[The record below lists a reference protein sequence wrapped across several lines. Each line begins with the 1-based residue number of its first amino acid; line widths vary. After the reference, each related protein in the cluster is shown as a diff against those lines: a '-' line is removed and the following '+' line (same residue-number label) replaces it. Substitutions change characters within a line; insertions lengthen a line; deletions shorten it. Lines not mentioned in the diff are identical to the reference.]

1 MAIKQ
6 LLHRLFKCVR
16 LALPRSLSICLWL
29 LKVMLPISL
38 AVRVLQY
45 VGVIDWLAGYLSPVF
60 SYIGLSGDSAFVF
73 LTSIFLPLYPTI
85 AVMTTLTLTLREATI
100 LAVMCLVSHNLPVEC
115 SVAHKTGSR
124 FGEIVAFRIAMSFV
138 AAVVLNWL
146 LPQSDAPF
154 SFLASTTTEVT
165 SWGMLLMQWLTS
177 SLSLIVTIVLIVT
190 ALMVLQRVLEEFG
203 WMHRIAHS
211 LSSLMCLF
219 GLPSGCSLLWLTG
232 NVVGMAYGAA
242 IMIDEVENGRLTREE
257 ANLVNH
263 HLGVSHSLLEDTMLF
278 VAMGISFW
286 WIFLTRLV
294 LAMVAVWTMRGVK
307 KIKNL
312 FGFYFK
318 FS

>member
-1 MAIKQ
+1 MP
-6 LLHRLFKCVR
+6 HPRLFLRLYKCVLR
-16 LALPRSLSICLWL
+16 AIPRSLSICLWL

-38 AVRVLQY
+38 AVRVLQH
-45 VGVIDWLAGYLSPVF
+45 VGFIDWLAALLSPIF
-60 SYIGLSGDSAFVF
+60 SIIGLSGDSAIIF

-115 SVAHKTGSR
+115 SVAHKTGSP
-124 FGEIVAFRIAMSFV
+124 FGRIVAFRIAMSFV
-138 AAVVLNWL
+138 SAIVLNWL

-154 SFLASTTTEVT
+154 SFMNMGATEVT
-165 SWGMLLMQWLTS
+165 SWGMLFMQWLSS
-177 SLSLIVTIVLIVT
+177 SLTLTVTIVLIVT

-203 WMHRIAHS
+203 WMHRIAHM
-211 LSSLMCLF
+211 LSPLMRLF

-242 IMIDEVENGRLTREE
+242 IMIDEVEQGRLTRHE

-286 WIFLTRLV
+286 WIFLTRLA
-294 LAMVAVWTMRGVK
+294 LAMVAVWTMRG
-307 KIKNL
+307 IKRL
-312 FGFYFK
+312 RVRG
-318 FS
+318 

>member
-1 MAIKQ
+1 MPKLPRVLI
-6 LLHRLFKCVR
+6 RLYKCVLR
-16 LALPRSLSICLWL
+16 AIPRSLSICVWL

-38 AVRVLQY
+38 AVRVLQH
-45 VGVIDWLAGYLSPVF
+45 VGFIDWLAAILSPIF
-60 SYIGLSGDSAFVF
+60 SIIGLSGDSAIIF

-115 SVAHKTGSR
+115 SVAHKTGSP
-124 FGEIVAFRIAMSFV
+124 FGRIVAFRIAMSFV
-138 AAVVLNWL
+138 SAIVLNWL

-154 SFLASTTTEVT
+154 SFMNMGAAEVT
-165 SWGMLLMQWLTS
+165 SWGMLFMQWLSS
-177 SLSLIVTIVLIVT
+177 SLTLTVTIVLIVT

-203 WMHRIAHS
+203 WMHRIANI
-211 LSSLMCLF
+211 LSPLMRLF

-232 NVVGMAYGAA
+232 NIVGMAYGAA

-286 WIFLTRLV
+286 WIFLTRLA
-294 LAMVAVWTMRGVK
+294 LAMIAVWTMRGVK
-307 KIKNL
+307 RLKVKD
-312 FGFYFK
+312 
-318 FS
+318 

>member
-1 MAIKQ
+1 MLRAI
-6 LLHRLFKCVR
+6 
-16 LALPRSLSICLWL
+16 PRSLSICVWL

-38 AVRVLQY
+38 AVRVLQH
-45 VGVIDWLAGYLSPVF
+45 VGFIDWLASILSPIF
-60 SYIGLSGDSAFVF
+60 SIIGLSGDSAIIF

-115 SVAHKTGSR
+115 SVAHKTGSP
-124 FGEIVAFRIAMSFV
+124 FGRIVVFRIAMSFV
-138 AAVVLNWL
+138 SAIVLNWL

-154 SFLASTTTEVT
+154 SFMNMGATEVT
-165 SWGMLLMQWLTS
+165 SWGMLFMQWLSS
-177 SLSLIVTIVLIVT
+177 SLTLTVTIVLIVT

-203 WMHRIAHS
+203 WMHRIANI
-211 LSSLMCLF
+211 LSPLMRLF

-232 NVVGMAYGAA
+232 NIVGMAYGAA
-242 IMIDEVENGRLTREE
+242 IMIDEVENGRLTRDE

-294 LAMVAVWTMRGVK
+294 LAIVAVWTMRLLK
-307 KIKNL
+307 KMTSN
-312 FGFYFK
+312 
-318 FS
+318 

>member
-1 MAIKQ
+1 MPK
-6 LLHRLFKCVR
+6 RLFLRLYKCLR
-16 LALPRSLSICLWL
+16 LAMPRSLSICLWL

-45 VGVIDWLAGYLSPVF
+45 VGVIDWLAGVLSPLF
-60 SYIGLSGDSAFVF
+60 AYIGLSGDSAIVF

-85 AVMTTLTLTLREATI
+85 AVMATLTLTLREATI

-115 SVAHKTGSR
+115 SVAHKTGSP
-124 FGEIVAFRIAMSFV
+124 FGRIVAFRVAMSFV
-138 AAVVLNWL
+138 SAIVLNML
-146 LPQSDAPF
+146 LPQSDATF
-154 SFLASTTTEVT
+154 SFLASSVEVT
-165 SWGMLLMQWLTS
+165 SWGMLFMQWLSS
-177 SLSLIVTIVLIVT
+177 SLTLVVTIVLIVS

-211 LSSLMCLF
+211 LSPLMRIF
-219 GLPSGCSLLWLTG
+219 GLPTGCSLLWLTG

-242 IMIDEVENGRLTREE
+242 IMIDEVEQGRLTRYE

-294 LAMVAVWTMRGVK
+294 LAIIAVWTMRGLK
-307 KIKNL
+307 KMRILVLKR
-312 FGFYFK
+312 
-318 FS
+318 S

>member
-1 MAIKQ
+1 MSSSRI
-6 LLHRLFKCVR
+6 LHRLFRCIR

-38 AVRVLQY
+38 AVRVLQH
-45 VGVIDWLAGYLSPVF
+45 VGVIDWLAGYLSSVF

-124 FGEIVAFRIAMSFV
+124 FGGIVAFRITMSFV
-138 AAVVLNWL
+138 SAIVLNWL
-146 LPQSDAPF
+146 LPQNDVPF
-154 SFLASTTTEVT
+154 TFLASATTEVT
-165 SWGMLLMQWLTS
+165 SWGMLFTQWITTSLT
-177 SLSLIVTIVLIVT
+177 LIVTIVFIVT
-190 ALMVLQRVLEEFG
+190 ALMILQRVLEEFG

-211 LSSLMCLF
+211 LSPLMRLF

-242 IMIDEVENGRLTREE
+242 IMIDEVEQGRLTRYE

-286 WIFLTRLV
+286 WLFLTRLI
-294 LAMVAVWTMRGVK
+294 LAMVAVWTMRLYTHIRQV
-307 KIKNL
+307 N
-312 FGFYFK
+312 YT
-318 FS
+318 

>member
-1 MAIKQ
+1 MASNQ
-6 LLHRLFKCVR
+6 LINRLIKCVR

-29 LKVMLPISL
+29 FKVMLPISL

-100 LAVMCLVSHNLPVEC
+100 LAVMCLISHNLPVEC

-124 FGEIVAFRIAMSFV
+124 FGEIVAFRIIMSFV

-146 LPQSDAPF
+146 LPQSDASF
-154 SFLASTTTEVT
+154 NFLASATTEVT
-165 SWGMLLMQWLTS
+165 SWGMLLTQWLTS

-211 LSSLMCLF
+211 LSPLMRLF

-242 IMIDEVENGRLTREE
+242 IMIDEVEEGRLTREE

-286 WIFLTRLV
+286 WICLTRLV
-294 LAMVAVWTMRGVK
+294 LAMIAVWTMRLWCMIRG
-307 KIKNL
+307 
-312 FGFYFK
+312 
-318 FS
+318 

>member
-1 MAIKQ
+1 MASKQ
-6 LLHRLFKCVR
+6 IINRLFKCVR

-100 LAVMCLVSHNLPVEC
+100 LAVMCLISHNLPVEC

-211 LSSLMCLF
+211 LSPLMRLF

-242 IMIDEVENGRLTREE
+242 IMIDEVEEGRLTREE

-286 WIFLTRLV
+286 WICLTRLV
-294 LAMVAVWTMRGVK
+294 LAIIAVWTMRLWCMIRG
-307 KIKNL
+307 
-312 FGFYFK
+312 
-318 FS
+318 

>member
-1 MAIKQ
+1 MISRTFA
-6 LLHRLFKCVR
+6 RLYKCVR
-16 LALPRSLSICLWL
+16 LATPRSLSICMWL

-45 VGVIDWLAGYLSPVF
+45 VGVIDWLAGWLSPVF
-60 SYIGLSGDSAFVF
+60 SYIGLSGDSAIVF

-85 AVMTTLTLTLREATI
+85 AVMATLTLTLREATI

-115 SVAHKTGSR
+115 SVAHKTGSH
-124 FGEIVAFRIAMSFV
+124 FGRIVAFRIVMSFV
-138 AAVVLNWL
+138 SAIVLNLL
-146 LPQSDAPF
+146 LPQSDAPLA
-154 SFLASTTTEVT
+154 FLVSGVEVS
-165 SWGMLLMQWLTS
+165 SWGMLLTQWLCS
-177 SLSLIVTIVLIVT
+177 SLALVVTILLIVT

-211 LSSLMCLF
+211 LSPLMRLF
-219 GLPSGCSLLWLTG
+219 GLPPGCSLLWLTG

-242 IMIDEVENGRLTREE
+242 IMIDEVEQGRLTRYE

-286 WIFLTRLV
+286 WIFFTRLV
-294 LAMVAVWTMRGVK
+294 LAMIAVWTMRAGEVIRRK
-307 KIKNL
+307 L
-312 FGFYFK
+312 Q
-318 FS
+318 SR

>member
-1 MAIKQ
+1 M
-6 LLHRLFKCVR
+6 FKCVR

-154 SFLASTTTEVT
+154 SFLASATTEVT
-165 SWGMLLMQWLTS
+165 SWGMLLIQWLTS

-211 LSSLMCLF
+211 LSPLMRLF

-242 IMIDEVENGRLTREE
+242 IMIDEVEEGRLTREE

-286 WIFLTRLV
+286 WICLTRLV
-294 LAMVAVWTMRGVK
+294 LAMIAVWVMRLWCMIRG
-307 KIKNL
+307 
-312 FGFYFK
+312 
-318 FS
+318 

>member
-1 MAIKQ
+1 MPNNRV
-6 LLHRLFKCVR
+6 LLRLYKCVLR
-16 LALPRSLSICLWL
+16 AMPRSMSICLWL
-29 LKVMLPISL
+29 FKVMLPISL

-45 VGVIDWLAGYLSPVF
+45 VGVIDWLAAYLSPVF

-124 FGEIVAFRIAMSFV
+124 FGEIVVFRIFMSLV
-138 AAVVLNWL
+138 AAIVLNWL
-146 LPQSDAPF
+146 MPQSDAPF
-154 SFLASTTTEVT
+154 NFLSMGGAEVT
-165 SWGMLLMQWLTS
+165 SWGMLFTQWLTS
-177 SLSLIVTIVLIVT
+177 SLTLIITIVLIVT

-211 LSSLMCLF
+211 LSPLMRLF

-242 IMIDEVENGRLTREE
+242 IMIDEVEQGRLTRHE

-286 WIFLTRLV
+286 WIFLTRLI
-294 LAMVAVWTMRGVK
+294 LAMIAVWTMRGIRKLGVR
-307 KIKNL
+307 
-312 FGFYFK
+312 
-318 FS
+318 S

>member
-1 MAIKQ
+1 MSKLPRVLI
-6 LLHRLFKCVR
+6 RLYKCVLR
-16 LALPRSLSICLWL
+16 AIPRSLSICVWL

-38 AVRVLQY
+38 AVRVLQH
-45 VGVIDWLAGYLSPVF
+45 VGFIDWLAAILSPIF
-60 SYIGLSGDSAFVF
+60 SIIGLSGDSAIIF

-115 SVAHKTGSR
+115 SVAHKTGSP
-124 FGEIVAFRIAMSFV
+124 FGRIVAFRIAMSFV
-138 AAVVLNWL
+138 SAIVLNWL

-154 SFLASTTTEVT
+154 SFMNMGATEVT
-165 SWGMLLMQWLTS
+165 SWGMLFMQWLSS
-177 SLSLIVTIVLIVT
+177 SLTLTVTIVLIVT

-203 WMHRIAHS
+203 WMHRIANI
-211 LSSLMCLF
+211 LSPLMRLF

-232 NVVGMAYGAA
+232 NIVGMAYGAA
-242 IMIDEVENGRLTREE
+242 IMIDEVENGRLTRDE

-286 WIFLTRLV
+286 WIFLTRLA
-294 LAMVAVWTMRGVK
+294 LAIVAVWTMRLLK
-307 KIKNL
+307 KMTSN
-312 FGFYFK
+312 
-318 FS
+318 

>member
-1 MAIKQ
+1 MPK
-6 LLHRLFKCVR
+6 RLFLRLYKCLC
-16 LALPRSLSICLWL
+16 LAMPRSLSICLWL

-45 VGVIDWLAGYLSPVF
+45 VGVIDWLAGVLSPLF
-60 SYIGLSGDSAFVF
+60 AYIGLSGDSAIVF

-85 AVMTTLTLTLREATI
+85 AVMATLTLTLREATI

-115 SVAHKTGSR
+115 SVAHKTGSP
-124 FGEIVAFRIAMSFV
+124 FGRIVAFRVAMSFV
-138 AAVVLNWL
+138 SAIVLNML
-146 LPQSDAPF
+146 LPQSDATF
-154 SFLASTTTEVT
+154 SFLASSVEVT
-165 SWGMLLMQWLTS
+165 SWGMLFMQWLSS
-177 SLSLIVTIVLIVT
+177 SLTLVVTIVLIVS

-211 LSSLMCLF
+211 LSPLMRIF
-219 GLPSGCSLLWLTG
+219 GLPTGCSLLWLTG

-242 IMIDEVENGRLTREE
+242 IMIDEVEQGRLTRYE

-278 VAMGISFW
+278 VAMGISSW

-294 LAMVAVWTMRGVK
+294 LAIIAVWTMRGLK
-307 KIKNL
+307 KMRMLVLKR
-312 FGFYFK
+312 
-318 FS
+318 S

>member
-1 MAIKQ
+1 MPLPRLLIRLYKCLLRAI
-6 LLHRLFKCVR
+6 
-16 LALPRSLSICLWL
+16 PRSLNICLWL
-29 LKVMLPISL
+29 FKVMLPISL

-45 VGVIDWLAGYLSPVF
+45 VGVIDWLAGYLSPIF
-60 SYIGLSGDSAFVF
+60 SYIGLSGDSAIVF

-115 SVAHKTGSR
+115 SVAHKTGSP
-124 FGEIVAFRIAMSFV
+124 FGRIVAFRIGMSF
-138 AAVVLNWL
+138 ASAIVLNWL
-146 LPQSDAPF
+146 MPESDVPF
-154 SFLASTTTEVT
+154 SFLASASAEVT
-165 SWGMLLMQWLTS
+165 SWGMLFMQWLSS
-177 SLSLIVTIVLIVT
+177 SLVLIVTIVLIVT
-190 ALMVLQRVLEEFG
+190 ALMMLQRVLEEFG
-203 WMHRIAHS
+203 WMHRIAHI
-211 LSSLMCLF
+211 LSPLMRLF

-242 IMIDEVENGRLTREE
+242 IMIDEVEQGRLTRHE

-286 WIFLTRLV
+286 WIFLTRLA

-307 KIKNL
+307 RVAV
-312 FGFYFK
+312 G
-318 FS
+318 S

>member
-1 MAIKQ
+1 MPK
-6 LLHRLFKCVR
+6 RLFLRLYKCLR
-16 LALPRSLSICLWL
+16 LAMPRSLSICLWL

-45 VGVIDWLAGYLSPVF
+45 VGVIDWLAGVLSPMF
-60 SYIGLSGDSAFVF
+60 AYIGLSGDSAIVF

-85 AVMTTLTLTLREATI
+85 AVMATLTLTLREATI

-115 SVAHKTGSR
+115 SVAHKTGSP
-124 FGEIVAFRIAMSFV
+124 FGRIVAFRVAMSFV
-138 AAVVLNWL
+138 SAIVLNML
-146 LPQSDAPF
+146 LPQSDATF
-154 SFLASTTTEVT
+154 SFLASSVEVT
-165 SWGMLLMQWLTS
+165 SWGMLFMQWLSS
-177 SLSLIVTIVLIVT
+177 SLTLVVTIVLIVS

-211 LSSLMCLF
+211 LSPLMRIF
-219 GLPSGCSLLWLTG
+219 GLPTGCSLLWLTG

-242 IMIDEVENGRLTREE
+242 IMIDEVEQGRLTRYE

-294 LAMVAVWTMRGVK
+294 LAIIAVWTMRGLK
-307 KIKNL
+307 KMRMLVLKR
-312 FGFYFK
+312 
-318 FS
+318 S

>member
-1 MAIKQ
+1 MASNQ
-6 LLHRLFKCVR
+6 LFHRLLKCLR

-138 AAVVLNWL
+138 AAVALNWL

-154 SFLASTTTEVT
+154 SFLASGTAEVT

-177 SLSLIVTIVLIVT
+177 SISLIVTIVLIVT

-211 LSSLMCLF
+211 LSPLMRLF

-242 IMIDEVENGRLTREE
+242 IMIDEVEEGRLTREE

-286 WIFLTRLV
+286 WICLTRLV
-294 LAMVAVWTMRGVK
+294 LAMIAVWTMRLWCMIRG
-307 KIKNL
+307 
-312 FGFYFK
+312 
-318 FS
+318 

>member
-1 MAIKQ
+1 MASNQ
-6 LLHRLFKCVR
+6 LINRLIKCVR

-29 LKVMLPISL
+29 LKVMLPISM

-100 LAVMCLVSHNLPVEC
+100 LAVMCLISHNLPVEC

-124 FGEIVAFRIAMSFV
+124 FGEIVAFRIIMSFV

-154 SFLASTTTEVT
+154 NFLASATTEVT

-211 LSSLMCLF
+211 LSPLMRLF

-242 IMIDEVENGRLTREE
+242 IMIDEVEEGRLTREE

-286 WIFLTRLV
+286 WICLTRLV
-294 LAMVAVWTMRGVK
+294 LAMIAVWTMRLWCMIRG
-307 KIKNL
+307 
-312 FGFYFK
+312 
-318 FS
+318 

>member
-1 MAIKQ
+1 MINRTFA
-6 LLHRLFKCVR
+6 RLYRCVR
-16 LALPRSLSICLWL
+16 LATPRSLSICVWL

-45 VGVIDWLAGYLSPVF
+45 VGVIDWLAGWLSPVF
-60 SYIGLSGDSAFVF
+60 SYIGLSGDSAIVF

-85 AVMTTLTLTLREATI
+85 AVMATLTLTLHEATI

-115 SVAHKTGSR
+115 SVAHKTGSH
-124 FGEIVAFRIAMSFV
+124 FGRIVAFRVAMSFV
-138 AAVVLNWL
+138 SAIVLNLL
-146 LPQSDAPF
+146 LPQSDVPF
-154 SFLASTTTEVT
+154 VAFMASGADVT
-165 SWGMLLMQWLTS
+165 SWGMLLVQWLGS
-177 SLSLIVTIVLIVT
+177 SLTLVVTIVLIVT

-211 LSSLMCLF
+211 LSPLMRLF

-242 IMIDEVENGRLTREE
+242 IMIDEVEQGRLTRYE

-286 WIFLTRLV
+286 WIFLTRIV
-294 LAMVAVWTMRGVK
+294 LAMAAVWTMRVGEV
-307 KIKNL
+307 IRRR
-312 FGFYFK
+312 FQ
-318 FS
+318 SR

>member
-1 MAIKQ
+1 M
-6 LLHRLFKCVR
+6 
-16 LALPRSLSICLWL
+16 PRSLSICLWL

-45 VGVIDWLAGYLSPVF
+45 VGVIDWLAGVLSPLF
-60 SYIGLSGDSAFVF
+60 AYIGLSGDSAIVF

-85 AVMTTLTLTLREATI
+85 AVMATLTLTLREATI

-115 SVAHKTGSR
+115 SVAHKTGSP
-124 FGEIVAFRIAMSFV
+124 FGRIVAFRVAMSFV
-138 AAVVLNWL
+138 SAIVLNAL
-146 LPQSDAPF
+146 MPQSDAAF
-154 SFLASTTTEVT
+154 SFLASSVEVT
-165 SWGMLLMQWLTS
+165 SWGMLFTQWLSS
-177 SLSLIVTIVLIVT
+177 SLILVVTIVLIVS

-211 LSSLMCLF
+211 LSPLMRIF
-219 GLPSGCSLLWLTG
+219 GLPTGCSLLWLTG

-242 IMIDEVENGRLTREE
+242 IMIDEVEQGRLTRHE

-294 LAMVAVWTMRGVK
+294 LAITAVWTLRGVRK
-307 KIKNL
+307 MRYL
-312 FGFYFK
+312 ALRRG
-318 FS
+318 

>member
-1 MAIKQ
+1 MPLPRI
-6 LLHRLFKCVR
+6 LIRLYKCVLR
-16 LALPRSLSICLWL
+16 AMPRSLSICLWL
-29 LKVMLPISL
+29 FKVMLPISL

-45 VGVIDWLAGYLSPVF
+45 VGVIDWLAGYLSPIF
-60 SYIGLSGDSAFVF
+60 SYIGLSGDSAIVF

-115 SVAHKTGSR
+115 SVAHKTGSP
-124 FGEIVAFRIAMSFV
+124 FGRIVAFRIGMSF
-138 AAVVLNWL
+138 ASAIVLNWL
-146 LPQSDAPF
+146 MPKSDTPF
-154 SFLASTTTEVT
+154 SFMSMGSAEIT
-165 SWGMLLMQWLTS
+165 SWSMLFTQWLSS
-177 SLSLIVTIVLIVT
+177 SLVLIITIILIVS

-203 WMHRIAHS
+203 WMHRIAHI
-211 LSSLMCLF
+211 LSPIMRLF

-242 IMIDEVENGRLTREE
+242 IMIDEVEQGRLTRHE

-286 WIFLTRLV
+286 WIVLTRLA
-294 LAMVAVWTMRGVK
+294 LAMTAVWAMRGVK
-307 KIKNL
+307 RVAV
-312 FGFYFK
+312 GR
-318 FS
+318 

>member
-1 MAIKQ
+1 MPK
-6 LLHRLFKCVR
+6 RLFLRLYKCLR
-16 LALPRSLSICLWL
+16 LAMPRSLSICLWL

-45 VGVIDWLAGYLSPVF
+45 VGAIDWLAGVLSPLF
-60 SYIGLSGDSAFVF
+60 AYIGLSGDSAIVF

-85 AVMTTLTLTLREATI
+85 AVMATLTLTLREATI

-115 SVAHKTGSR
+115 SVAHKTGSP
-124 FGEIVAFRIAMSFV
+124 FGRIVAFRVAMSFV
-138 AAVVLNWL
+138 SAIVLNML
-146 LPQSDAPF
+146 LPQSDATF
-154 SFLASTTTEVT
+154 SFLASSVEVT
-165 SWGMLLMQWLTS
+165 SWGMLFMQWLSS
-177 SLSLIVTIVLIVT
+177 SLTLVVTIVLIVS

-211 LSSLMCLF
+211 LSPLMRIF
-219 GLPSGCSLLWLTG
+219 GLPTGCSLLWLTG

-242 IMIDEVENGRLTREE
+242 IMIDEVEQGRLTRYE

-294 LAMVAVWTMRGVK
+294 LAIIAVWTMRGLK
-307 KIKNL
+307 KMRMLVLKR
-312 FGFYFK
+312 
-318 FS
+318 S

>member
-1 MAIKQ
+1 MASNQ
-6 LLHRLFKCVR
+6 LFHRLLKCLR

-154 SFLASTTTEVT
+154 NFLASATTEVT
-165 SWGMLLMQWLTS
+165 SWGMLLTQWLTS

-211 LSSLMCLF
+211 LSPLMRLF

-242 IMIDEVENGRLTREE
+242 IMIDEVEEGRLTREE

-286 WIFLTRLV
+286 WICLTCLV
-294 LAMVAVWTMRGVK
+294 LAMIAVWTMRLWCMIRG
-307 KIKNL
+307 
-312 FGFYFK
+312 
-318 FS
+318 

>member
-1 MAIKQ
+1 MPK
-6 LLHRLFKCVR
+6 RLFLRLYKCLR
-16 LALPRSLSICLWL
+16 LAMPRSLSICLWL

-45 VGVIDWLAGYLSPVF
+45 VGVIDWLAGVLSPLF
-60 SYIGLSGDSAFVF
+60 AYIGLSGDSAIVF

-85 AVMTTLTLTLREATI
+85 AVMATLTLTLREATI

-115 SVAHKTGSR
+115 SVAHKTGSP
-124 FGEIVAFRIAMSFV
+124 FGRIVAFRVAMSFV
-138 AAVVLNWL
+138 SAIVLNML
-146 LPQSDAPF
+146 LPQSDATF
-154 SFLASTTTEVT
+154 SFLASSVEVT
-165 SWGMLLMQWLTS
+165 SWGMLFMQWLSS
-177 SLSLIVTIVLIVT
+177 SLTLVVTIVLIVS

-211 LSSLMCLF
+211 LSPLMRIF
-219 GLPSGCSLLWLTG
+219 GLPTGCSLLWLTG

-242 IMIDEVENGRLTREE
+242 IMIDEVEQGRLTRYE

-294 LAMVAVWTMRGVK
+294 LAIIAVWTMRGLK
-307 KIKNL
+307 KMRMLVLK
-312 FGFYFK
+312 K
-318 FS
+318 S

>member
-1 MAIKQ
+1 MPKLPRIF
-6 LLHRLFKCVR
+6 LRLYKCVR
-16 LALPRSLSICLWL
+16 LAIPRSLSICVWL

-38 AVRVLQY
+38 AVRVLQH
-45 VGVIDWLAGYLSPVF
+45 VGFIDWLAGWLTPVF

-100 LAVMCLVSHNLPVEC
+100 LSVMCLVSHNLPVEC
-115 SVAHKTGSR
+115 SVAHKTGSP
-124 FGEIVAFRIAMSFV
+124 FGRIVAFRIAMSLV
-138 AAVVLNWL
+138 AAVALNLL

-154 SFLASTTTEVT
+154 AALFASATTEAT
-165 SWGMLLMQWLTS
+165 SWGMLLMQWLSS
-177 SLSLIVTIVLIVT
+177 SLTLVVTIVFIVT

-211 LSSLMCLF
+211 LSPLMRLF
-219 GLPSGCSLLWLTG
+219 GLPSGCSLLWLAG

-242 IMIDEVENGRLTREE
+242 IMIDEVEQGRLSRYEV
-257 ANLVNH
+257 NLVNH

-294 LAMVAVWTMRGVK
+294 LAMIAVWTMRG
-307 KIKNL
+307 IDL
-312 FGFYFK
+312 IRGQRQAR
-318 FS
+318 

>member
-1 MAIKQ
+1 MASNQ
-6 LLHRLFKCVR
+6 LFHRLLKCLR

-138 AAVVLNWL
+138 AAVALNWL

-154 SFLASTTTEVT
+154 SFLASGTAEVT

-211 LSSLMCLF
+211 LSPLMRLF

-242 IMIDEVENGRLTREE
+242 IMIDEVEEGRLTREE

-286 WIFLTRLV
+286 WICLTRLM
-294 LAMVAVWTMRGVK
+294 LAMIAVWTMRLWCMIRG
-307 KIKNL
+307 
-312 FGFYFK
+312 
-318 FS
+318 

>member
-1 MAIKQ
+1 MPKLPRV
-6 LLHRLFKCVR
+6 LLRLYKCVLR
-16 LALPRSLSICLWL
+16 AIPRSVSICLWL
-29 LKVMLPISL
+29 FKVMLPISL

-45 VGVIDWLAGYLSPVF
+45 VGVIDWLAGWLTPVF
-60 SYIGLSGDSAFVF
+60 SYIGLSGDSAIVF

-124 FGEIVAFRIAMSFV
+124 FGEIVAFRVGMSFV
-138 AAVVLNWL
+138 SAIVLNWL
-146 LPQSDAPF
+146 MPQSDATF
-154 SFLASTTTEVT
+154 SFLSMEAAEVS
-165 SWGMLLMQWLTS
+165 SWGMLFTQWLAS
-177 SLSLIVTIVLIVT
+177 SLTLIVTIVLIVT

-203 WMHRIAHS
+203 WMHRIAHI
-211 LSSLMCLF
+211 LSPLMRLF

-242 IMIDEVENGRLTREE
+242 IMIDEVEEGRLTREE

-294 LAMVAVWTMRGVK
+294 LAITAVWTMRGVK
-307 KIKNL
+307 LLVKRK
-312 FGFYFK
+312 
-318 FS
+318 

>member
-1 MAIKQ
+1 M
-6 LLHRLFKCVR
+6 
-16 LALPRSLSICLWL
+16 PRSLSICLWL

-45 VGVIDWLAGYLSPVF
+45 VGVIDWLAGVLSPLF
-60 SYIGLSGDSAFVF
+60 AFIGLSGDSAIVF

-85 AVMTTLTLTLREATI
+85 AVMATLTLTLREATI

-115 SVAHKTGSR
+115 SVAHKTGSP
-124 FGEIVAFRIAMSFV
+124 FGRIVAFRVAMSFV
-138 AAVVLNWL
+138 SAIVLNAL
-146 LPQSDAPF
+146 MPQSDAAF
-154 SFLASTTTEVT
+154 SFLASSVEVT
-165 SWGMLLMQWLTS
+165 SWGMLFTQWLSS
-177 SLSLIVTIVLIVT
+177 SLILVVTIVLIVS

-211 LSSLMCLF
+211 LSPLMRIF
-219 GLPSGCSLLWLTG
+219 GLPTGCSLLWLTG

-242 IMIDEVENGRLTREE
+242 IMIDEVEQGRLTRHE

-294 LAMVAVWTMRGVK
+294 LAITAVWTLRGVRK
-307 KIKNL
+307 MRYL
-312 FGFYFK
+312 ALRRG
-318 FS
+318 

>member
-1 MAIKQ
+1 MASKQ
-6 LLHRLFKCVR
+6 IINRLFKCVR

-100 LAVMCLVSHNLPVEC
+100 LAVMCLISHNLPVEC

-138 AAVVLNWL
+138 SAVVLNWL

-154 SFLASTTTEVT
+154 SFLASGTAEVT

-211 LSSLMCLF
+211 LSPLMRLF

-242 IMIDEVENGRLTREE
+242 IMIDEVEEGRLTREE

-286 WIFLTRLV
+286 WICLTRLV
-294 LAMVAVWTMRGVK
+294 LAMIAVWTMRLWCMIRG
-307 KIKNL
+307 
-312 FGFYFK
+312 
-318 FS
+318 

>member
-1 MAIKQ
+1 MPKQ
-6 LLHRLFKCVR
+6 LFLRLYKCLLR
-16 LALPRSLSICLWL
+16 AMPRSLSICLWL
-29 LKVMLPISL
+29 FKVMLPISL

-45 VGVIDWLAGYLSPVF
+45 VGIIDWLAGYLSPIF
-60 SYIGLSGDSAFVF
+60 SYIGLSGDSAIVF

-115 SVAHKTGSR
+115 SVAHKTGSP
-124 FGEIVAFRIAMSFV
+124 FGRIVAFRIFMSF
-138 AAVVLNWL
+138 ASAIVLNWL
-146 LPQSDAPF
+146 MPQSDAPF
-154 SFLASTTTEVT
+154 SFLASATTEVT
-165 SWGMLLMQWLTS
+165 SWGMLFTQWLSS
-177 SLSLIVTIVLIVT
+177 SLVLIVTIILIVS

-203 WMHRIAHS
+203 WMHRIAHI
-211 LSSLMCLF
+211 LSPLMRLF

-242 IMIDEVENGRLTREE
+242 IMIDEVEQGRLTRHE

-286 WIFLTRLV
+286 WIFLTRLA
-294 LAMVAVWTMRGVK
+294 LAMVAVWTMRGIKGVK
-307 KIKNL
+307 VR
-312 FGFYFK
+312 G
-318 FS
+318 

>member
-1 MAIKQ
+1 MHLPR
-6 LLHRLFKCVR
+6 LLIRLYKCVLR
-16 LALPRSLSICLWL
+16 AMPRSLSICLWL
-29 LKVMLPISL
+29 FKVMLPISL

-45 VGVIDWLAGYLSPVF
+45 VGVIDWLAGYLSPIF
-60 SYIGLSGDSAFVF
+60 SYIGLSGDSAIVF

-115 SVAHKTGSR
+115 SVAHKTGSP
-124 FGEIVAFRIAMSFV
+124 FGRIVAFRIGMSF
-138 AAVVLNWL
+138 ASAIILNL
-146 LPQSDAPF
+146 LMPKSDAPF
-154 SFLASTTTEVT
+154 SFLASATTEIT
-165 SWGMLLMQWLTS
+165 SWGMLFTQWLSS
-177 SLSLIVTIVLIVT
+177 SLVLIITIILIVS

-203 WMHRIAHS
+203 WMHRIAHI
-211 LSSLMCLF
+211 LAPLMRLF

-242 IMIDEVENGRLTREE
+242 IMIDEVEQGRLTRHE

-286 WIFLTRLV
+286 WIFLTRLA
-294 LAMVAVWTMRGVK
+294 LAMTAVWTMRGIK
-307 KIKNL
+307 KLKVER
-312 FGFYFK
+312 
-318 FS
+318 